1 MTYLREGES
10 TYLEVCSGELTT
22 LGAGGRGHALGS
34 RTTLGGGGGQS
45 TYLEGRV
52 GFLGYYK
59 ARAKARAP
67 VTSIGFFKNDTKSE
81 LLLSA
86 NLMTD

>member
-1 MTYLREGES
+1 MWGVDHLRRGREGAR
-10 TYLEVCSGELTT
+10 TGHF
-22 LGAGGRGHALGS
+22 GR
-34 RTTLGGGGGQS
+34 RGGQS

-67 VTSIGFFKNDTKSE
+67 VTSIGFFKNDTKSD
-81 LLLSA
+81 LFLSA
-86 NLMTD
+86 NLMTDLPTE